1 MGALTVGSLALSL
14 HLPDGAQPR
23 AGAVRKVVERQ
34 FLPAV
39 LDALAGELDAAYG
52 AAAVIRIRNLR
63 LRLRIGPEIRDAAG
77 LARQIGQD
85 LAAHIRDIAVV
96 AQPRADPLPAEA
108 EVRIWPTPG
117 AWHGAALIA
126 ALRHAPGPEGRI
138 DTLPALAG
146 KLLDEPAEVAAET
159 LVHCAEAGVLDAVI
173 SGLPPPVLHRLAAR
187 CAAALPAA
195 IRAKILAVVE
205 RTGTPHPGH
214 QADADPAQDP
224 PAYQQPTEHAEPT
237 RPLRDGMPPQQH
249 SEDHAPILAR
259 PPGSAPHPDASPGP
273 SMATNPSAARAAEI
287 PVPHR
292 PADPP
297 APHSEE
303 SVPTRRTIPDR
314 DTTPLPERTH
324 TEAEAPSAALPTCWG
339 GLAYLVT
346 LAMRLGM
353 PEALWRIGVAEGAAL
368 SAMLATISGAPDD
381 PTSAAL
387 APEFPRRPAPL
398 GPVPDWARHEF
409 CATVTAAAR
418 ALAGADVPPR
428 IETCRAALAEDGA
441 WHLPEWAAAVL
452 IATLESLIGRP
463 LDTPALTALLG
474 ITGEVE
480 VGPRLI
486 RVRLPPEAVD
496 FDIRRAGLDAD
507 PGLLPWLDKR
517 LVVAFG
523 SAEEDWAG

>member
-14 HLPDGAQPR
+14 RLPDGAQPR
-23 AGAVRKVVERQ
+23 AGAVREVVERQ

-39 LDALAGELDAAYG
+39 LAALTGELDAAYG
-52 AAAVIRIRNLR
+52 EAAVIRIRNLR
-63 LRLRIGPEIRDAAG
+63 LRLRIGPEVRDAAE

-96 AQPRADPLPAEA
+96 AQPRADPPPAEA

-117 AWHGAALIA
+117 ARHGAALIA
-126 ALRHAPGPEGRI
+126 ALRHAPGPEGHI

-146 KLLDEPAEVAAET
+146 KLLDEPAEVVAET
-159 LVHCAEAGVLDAVI
+159 LGHCAEAGVLDEVI
-173 SGLPPPVLHRLAAR
+173 SALPPPVLHTLAAR
-187 CAAALPAA
+187 FATALPPA

-205 RTGTPHPGH
+205 RAGRPQPEHRAEPRS
-214 QADADPAQDP
+214 AQDP
-224 PAYQQPTEHAEPT
+224 PAYQQPSEQADPT
-237 RPLRDGMPPQQH
+237 RPWRDELPSQRQ
-249 SEDHAPILAR
+249 SDDHAPSPAA
-259 PPGSAPHPDASPGP
+259 PPASAPHPDP
-273 SMATNPSAARAAEI
+273 SLEPSTATHPAARAVEV
-287 PVPHR
+287 PVPRR
-292 PADPP
+292 PATPA
-297 APHSEE
+297 APHAEE
-303 SVPTRRTIPDR
+303 TVLARRTIPNGDSA
-314 DTTPLPERTH
+314 PLPERAR
-324 TEAEAPSAALPTCWG
+324 TETEAPSAALPTGWG
-339 GLAYLVT
+339 GLVYLVT

-381 PTSAAL
+381 PASAAL
-387 APEFPRRPAPL
+387 THEFPRRPAPL
-398 GPVPDWARHEF
+398 GPVPDWARREF

-418 ALAGADVPPR
+418 ALTGAELAPW
-428 IETCRAALAEDGA
+428 IETCRAALAEGGA
-441 WHLPEWAAAVL
+441 WHLPEWGAAVL

-463 LDTPALTALLG
+463 LDAPALTELLG
-474 ITGEVE
+474 IAGEVE
-480 VGPRLI
+480 VGSRLI

-517 LVVAFG
+517 LVVEFG